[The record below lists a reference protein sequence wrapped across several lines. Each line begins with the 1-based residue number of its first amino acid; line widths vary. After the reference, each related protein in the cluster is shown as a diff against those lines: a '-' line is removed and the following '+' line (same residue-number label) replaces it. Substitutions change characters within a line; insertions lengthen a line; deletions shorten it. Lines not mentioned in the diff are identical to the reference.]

1 MTLSALP
8 QLPAERRLEIPL
20 LRYLAA
26 TGRIRP
32 DTLIVHEFPWNGR
45 RVDIVTRT
53 MTGIISSFELKI
65 GNVSRAIEQAA
76 YNTVSFDK
84 SWIVV
89 DREISTRNS
98 QWCADLGI
106 GVIVVAGNRVRIQA
120 SARRLQIDPPLKR
133 RLALKLTHRRF
144 G

>member
-32 DTLIVHEFPWNGR
+32 DTFIVHEFPWNGR

-53 MTGIISSFELKI
+53 VTGIISSFELKI

-106 GVIVVAGNRVRIQA
+106 GVIVVAENRVRIQA

>member
-1 MTLSALP
+1 MTLSTLP
-8 QLPAERRLEIPL
+8 QSPAERRLEIPL

-53 MTGIISSFELKI
+53 AAGIISAFELKI

-76 YNTVSFDK
+76 YNTLSFDK

-89 DREISTRNS
+89 DREVSARSIELCTG
-98 QWCADLGI
+98 LGV
-106 GVIVVAGNRVRIQA
+106 GLLVVSENGVRIQLG
-120 SARRLQIDPPLKR
+120 ARGLRIDPRLKH
-133 RLALKLTHRRF
+133 RLALKLSHRRF
-144 G
+144 S